1 MSYKIRTRESK
12 NRRFSP
18 LKFRIHGF
26 HLRNI
31 RGDIFG
37 GLTAAI
43 VALPLALAFGVSSGA
58 EAGATAGL
66 YGAIAIGFFAALFGG
81 TPSQISGPTGPM
93 TVVMATVFTGLV
105 AKYPDHGLEM
115 AFTVVILGGLFQIA
129 FGLLR
134 LGEYITLM
142 PYTVISGFMSGIGV
156 IILILQLA
164 PLMGQP
170 SASGVVDSI
179 NQLPQVVSSV
189 DLYALGLGLLTLL
202 IVFGMPARL
211 NRILPA
217 PLVALVVGT
226 SLSLAITGH
235 DLPRIGEIPSGLPE
249 LHRPYLTPGAIKDM
263 VGYGIVLATL
273 GAIDSLLT
281 SLVADNITRTQHDSD
296 RELIGQGIGNMISGF
311 IGGLPGAGATMR
323 TVINVK
329 SGGQTPISGM
339 VHASLLLAVL
349 LGAGPLTA
357 QIPLAVL
364 AGILIKVGI
373 DIIDWSFIRRAHR
386 VSLKAAGLMYGVLLL
401 TVFVDLITAV
411 AAGAFV
417 ANLLTVKKLTDEQRQ
432 NVKAIVEPTDEA
444 LSEEEKRLLAAIQ
457 GRALLFRLSGPM
469 SFGAAK
475 TISQRMTIVN
485 KYEVLILDLAD
496 VPRLGVTASLAVEN
510 MVNEAR
516 DRYLTVF
523 IVGAQGLVKERLSAL
538 NVFDG
543 LPSENLTS
551 TRLEALRKAAS
562 SLGALVAL
570 DSPVLDSSLS
580 DSSGLTRNGLT
591 ATGRSAMDRLAAD
604 RPTVNRPTVN
614 RPTQNQRGLANA
626 SPTAAAANTPP
637 EDTAVDRCKSI
648 RKSVG
653 APTDYSHRE

>member
-1 MSYKIRTRESK
+1 MAHKSRIHGLRLRS
-12 NRRFSP
+12 
-18 LKFRIHGF
+18 FRIHGF
-26 HLRNI
+26 HLRNL

-105 AKYPDHGLEM
+105 AKYPEHGLEM
-115 AFTVVILGGLFQIA
+115 AFTVVILGGLFQIV

-156 IILILQLA
+156 IILTLQLA

-170 SASGVVDSI
+170 GSASVVDSI
-179 NQLPQVVSSV
+179 NRLPDVMGQLDPYS
-189 DLYALGLGLLTLL
+189 LGLGVLTLV

-226 SLSLAITGH
+226 VASLAIVGH
-235 DLPRIGEIPSGLPE
+235 EIPRIGEIPSGLPE
-249 LHRPYLTPGAIKDM
+249 FHVPYLSASAVKDM
-263 VGYGIVLATL
+263 LGYGLVLATL

-296 RELIGQGIGNMISGF
+296 RELIGQGIGNMISGLF
-311 IGGLPGAGATMR
+311 GGLPGAGATMR

-339 VHASLLLAVL
+339 VHAALLLAVL

-373 DIIDWSFIRRAHR
+373 DIIDWSFIRRAHK

-417 ANLLTVKKLTDEQRQ
+417 ANLLTVKKLTDEQKRHVQ
-432 NVKAIVEPTDEA
+432 AIIEPTDES
-444 LSEEEKRLLAAIQ
+444 LSDEEKYLLTAIQ
-457 GRALLFRLSGPM
+457 GRVLLFRLSGPM

-485 KYEVLILDLAD
+485 RYEVLILDLAE

-510 MVNEAR
+510 MVKEAC
-516 DRYLTVF
+516 DRRLMVF
-523 IVGAQGLVKERLSAL
+523 IVGAQGKVKERLAAL
-538 NVFDG
+538 RVFDG
-543 LPSENLTS
+543 LPPENLTS
-551 TRLEALRKAAS
+551 SRLDALRKATL
-562 SLGALVAL
+562 SLGALVSNASNSNASSL
-570 DSPVLDSSLS
+570 DSNARRERVVANVAPIPVSPSVASTNVSPDAAIADKHRASEHS
-580 DSSGLTRNGLT
+580 
-591 ATGRSAMDRLAAD
+591 AD
-604 RPTVNRPTVN
+604 RSNSDRVRP
-614 RPTQNQRGLANA
+614 
-626 SPTAAAANTPP
+626 
-637 EDTAVDRCKSI
+637 DR
-648 RKSVG
+648 
-653 APTDYSHRE
+653 